1 MALIT
6 CMSPSRRGSK
16 ATEPEQEVLPQDWPA
31 VEPDED
37 HTHDDDDSGCECSL
51 EELEG
56 MDTWT
61 KTLVAIRVLTAFK
74 KRRKKRLED
83 EQKEKAKKE
92 RRKTLWR
99 RLGFKL
105 RIFNMF
111 ARKISSDDP
120 AQGRIIKLKRK
131 LGDFT
136 VESEEEAYRYQ
147 RKIEESLEYQLGFNI
162 KVGDT
167 ILTIFDN
174 LPGQSGRKRG
184 RRKSKV
190 FERTH
195 SFDDS
200 NPRAARN
207 GRQPV
212 QSDNNFVQGGR
223 RRSWHNEQSTNF
235 STIFDTSD
243 RKSPVHIAP
252 IVIISTPESDETP
265 IPDPVSSLT
274 ISPENKP
281 APSPPTSTDLNQDIH
296 HNKKDRRPS
305 IVKRNFRK
313 IFGK

>member
-1 MALIT
+1 MLL
-6 CMSPSRRGSK
+6 G
-16 ATEPEQEVLPQDWPA
+16 LPRPPLLQS
-31 VEPDED
+31 V
-37 HTHDDDDSGCECSL
+37 
-51 EELEG
+51 
-56 MDTWT
+56 
-61 KTLVAIRVLTAFK
+61 
-74 KRRKKRLED
+74 
-83 EQKEKAKKE
+83 Q
-92 RRKTLWR
+92 
-99 RLGFKL
+99 
-105 RIFNMF
+105 
-111 ARKISSDDP
+111 
-120 AQGRIIKLKRK
+120 
-131 LGDFT
+131 T
-136 VESEEEAYRYQ
+136 VEIVGALVL
-147 RKIEESLEYQLGFNI
+147 KTIENITVLDRVPIVWPTLTQLIFSSR
-162 KVGDT
+162 VVVT
-167 ILTIFDN
+167 ILDTF
-174 LPGQSGRKRG
+174 
-184 RRKSKV
+184 
-190 FERTH
+190 RTH

-274 ISPENKP
+274 ISPEKKP
-281 APSPPTSTDLNQDIH
+281 APSPPASTDLNQDIH